1 MRFLL
6 GFGVASLLWGAA
18 FGMLYARGFL
28 HFGGKDEAGPAAE
41 ALTTDEEPTRDRKV
55 RPRRMRRGKIAR
67 EDGPGG
73 PVTSGEATVGDD
85 IDWDGERRLDMAAG
99 EAQLTGRQIEAGFD
113 GAMAK
118 IRRCLVLV
126 PSEGEVTGTLTFG
139 MRVGPDGV
147 PRAVNLTGPAVV
159 TSGESGSCL
168 RQAAQGIRFPAFDGP
183 ESLFRYPI
191 TLH

>member
-6 GFGVASLLWGAA
+6 GFGVASLLWGVA
-18 FGMLYARGFL
+18 FGMLYARGLL
-28 HFGGKDEAGPAAE
+28 HFGADEEAEAADVAAADEA
-41 ALTTDEEPTRDRKV
+41 PTRDKKA
-55 RPRRMRRGKIAR
+55 RPRRLRRAKSGGRDEAHAAA
-67 EDGPGG
+67 GP
-73 PVTSGEATVGDD
+73 SGEATTGDD
-85 IDWDGERRLDMAAG
+85 IDFRGDRRVDMAAG
-99 EAQLTGRQIEAGFD
+99 EAQLTGSQIEAGFD

-183 ESLFRYPI
+183 EAMFRYPI
-191 TLH
+191 TLR

>member
-18 FGMLYARGFL
+18 FGMLYARGL
-28 HFGGKDEAGPAAE
+28 LQLGGDDEESPAVEGLSADEA
-41 ALTTDEEPTRDRKV
+41 PTRDRKA
-55 RPRRMRRGKIAR
+55 RPRRTRRGKSAR
-67 EDGPGG
+67 EDGAGG
-73 PVTSGEATVGDD
+73 LLPSGEATVGDD
-85 IDWDGERRLDMAAG
+85 IGWDRERRVDMAAG

-183 ESLFRYPI
+183 ESVFRYPI
-191 TLH
+191 TLR